1 MHLGRSLIRL
11 TVETVKPRSGGP
23 HRGYRRTEW
32 IERALEPAHRDL
44 QRKEFDRLVSALSV
58 LMGWESLV
66 VLKDLRGL
74 EQKEAE
80 NVLAFA
86 ARAVV
91 EAALRGKR

>member
-1 MHLGRSLIRL
+1 
-11 TVETVKPRSGGP
+11 
-23 HRGYRRTEW
+23 
-32 IERALEPAHRDL
+32 
-44 QRKEFDRLVSALSV
+44 
-58 LMGWESLV
+58 MGWESLV